1 MRISDWS
8 SDACA
13 SDLGHV
19 KFLLSSPQNPAL
31 EELARRNKRDDL
43 SYRSR
48 VKESI
53 REIFKRA
60 TEAGV
65 DFEVRLYHLNQE
77 IALPHFRLMFI
88 DDRLCVFSQLL
99 WSAGEGLDNPQLVL
113 RRNEDSAGSSLSKGY
128 RDYSSAEHTSELQLL
143 LRT

>member
-1 MRISDWS
+1 MIVVEIGSDCDVFFFKRKTAYEMRISDWS
-8 SDACA
+8 SDVC
-13 SDLGHV
+13 SPDLA

-65 DFEVRLYHLNQE
+65 DFEVRLYTSTKKSRCP
-77 IALPHFRLMFI
+77 I
-88 DDRLCVFSQLL
+88 S
-99 WSAGEGLDNPQLVL
+99 
-113 RRNEDSAGSSLSKGY
+113 GSCLSTTGCA
-128 RDYSSAEHTSELQLL
+128 SSASCSGARARGWTTRSSC
-143 LRT
+143 

>member
-1 MRISDWS
+1 MIRRPPRSTRTDTLFPYTTLFRS
-8 SDACA
+8 RCA
-13 SDLGHV
+13 ASNGHA

-60 TEAGV
+60 TEAAV
-65 DFEVRLYHLNQE
+65 DFEEIGRASCRERVCQYVSISVVAVSLKKKKRRESCDVREHNAQHINQ
-77 IALPHFRLMFI
+77 
-88 DDRLCVFSQLL
+88 
-99 WSAGEGLDNPQLVL
+99 
-113 RRNEDSAGSSLSKGY
+113 
-128 RDYSSAEHTSELQLL
+128 
-143 LRT
+143 

>member
-1 MRISDWS
+1 MLAR
-8 SDACA
+8 CA
-13 SDLGHV
+13 ASNGHA

-65 DFEVRLYHLNQE
+65 DFEVLLYHLTQE
-77 IALPHFRLMFI
+77 IALPHFRLQF
-88 DDRLCVFSQLL
+88 LTSQLSVFTPFL
-99 WSAGEGLDNPQLVL
+99 LIAGQGREHPERVP
-113 RRNEDSAGSSLSKGY
+113 RRN
-128 RDYSSAEHTSELQLL
+128 
-143 LRT
+143 

>member
-1 MRISDWS
+1 MLAR
-8 SDACA
+8 CA
-13 SDLGHV
+13 ASNGHA

-65 DFEVRLYHLNQE
+65 DFEVRRSE
-77 IALPHFRLMFI
+77 A
-88 DDRLCVFSQLL
+88 
-99 WSAGEGLDNPQLVL
+99 
-113 RRNEDSAGSSLSKGY
+113 
-128 RDYSSAEHTSELQLL
+128 HTSELQSLMRNSYDVFCL
-143 LRT
+143 KKKQQVPAETTGCQNSK

>member
-1 MRISDWS
+1 MRISDWNSDVCS
-8 SDACA
+8 SD
-13 SDLGHV
+13 L
-19 KFLLSSPQNPAL
+19 
-31 EELARRNKRDDL
+31 L

-113 RRNEDSAGSSLSKGY
+113 RRNEDSAGSSLYKGY
-128 RDYSSAEHTSELQLL
+128 RDYFRSEEHTSELQSLMRISYAVFCL
-143 LRT
+143 NKKKNK